1 MIWLYFLST
10 NEGSMSAVSARVTDA
25 PSTLA
30 HSLGPVHSERWKI
43 IIFKCISESME
54 RLGLCEVESIASVQ
68 TEKLFICW
76 AKEFELGPV
85 MSGWADEQSG
95 LNFTICCS

>member
-1 MIWLYFLST
+1 M
-10 NEGSMSAVSARVTDA
+10 E
-25 PSTLA
+25 
-30 HSLGPVHSERWKI
+30 SLGV
-43 IIFKCISESME
+43 
-54 RLGLCEVESIASVQ
+54 CEVESIASVQ

-85 MSGWADEQSG
+85 MSEWADEQSG

>member
-10 NEGSMSAVSARVTDA
+10 NEGSISAVSMRVTDA

-30 HSLGPVHSERWKI
+30 RSLGPVRSERWKI
-43 IIFKCISESME
+43 IIFKCISESMGS
-54 RLGLCEVESIASVQ
+54 LGLCEVEIIGSVQ

-85 MSGWADEQSG
+85 MSEWADEQSG